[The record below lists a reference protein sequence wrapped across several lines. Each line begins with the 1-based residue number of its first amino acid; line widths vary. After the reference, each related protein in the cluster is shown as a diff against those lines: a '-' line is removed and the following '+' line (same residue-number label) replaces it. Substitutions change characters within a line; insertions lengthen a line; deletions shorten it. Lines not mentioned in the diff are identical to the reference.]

1 MMLTTALDQA
11 YPLIVTAKSVAG
23 CENLKEAAESRKLD
37 RLAAFFVLP
46 GVPFMA
52 GRAGKPQGLPVPH
65 RVLTPVSVCHPSV
78 RRGMAVIKTAIEAH
92 IMTNTPLVPVFTGA
106 IQNQSV
112 QLCNAR
118 DLHQFLEIG
127 TKFADWINGRIKQY
141 GFIQGEDYF
150 LNSGNRSDNKPGRGR
165 TEYHLTL
172 DMAKELAMVEN
183 NDKGRQIRRYFISLE
198 RKAIN
203 SRKTRSLSSK
213 KYHYPRNR
221 LEQPYFAEK
230 KPASLSLSMLA
241 NTKEFTS
248 QLKALL
254 NELRTDGHNVDA
266 AWDEYQAMDEI
277 IRHCDGFMDE
287 VIELALAKK
296 LNYSN
301 YSLRNK

>member
-11 YPLIVTAKSVAG
+11 YPFTATAKSVVGIGVLSWSGDKPQAFCSAAFLLSQCAQSLWADWAG
-23 CENLKEAAESRKLD
+23 SRKARRCSTGMPTCSVPPTQIGVLG
-37 RLAAFFVLP
+37 RFVKRT
-46 GVPFMA
+46 G
-52 GRAGKPQGLPVPH
+52 
-65 RVLTPVSVCHPSV
+65 
-78 RRGMAVIKTAIEAH
+78 AH
-92 IMTNTPLVPVFTGA
+92 IMTNTPLVPVFTGT
-106 IQNQSV
+106 ISNQSV
-112 QLCNAR
+112 QFCNAR
-118 DLHQFLEIG
+118 DLYQFLEVG
-127 TKFADWINGRIKQY
+127 KDFSTWIKNRIAEY
-141 GFIQGEDYF
+141 GFIQDEDYSPI
-150 LNSGNRSDNKPGRGR
+150 LGNRSDGKPGKRR

-183 NDKGRQIRRYFISLE
+183 NEKGRQIRRYFISLE

-213 KYHYPRNR
+213 KYNYPRNR